1 MRGEAEVAVKA
12 KRPTTVDDVAAFLD
26 CDRQTVMRMA
36 RNGKLTA
43 VKVGN
48 RWYFPPMDQV
58 ADELGLDFLIV
69 ERDDAQEEGSRSDV

>member
-1 MRGEAEVAVKA
+1 MAVRASK
-12 KRPTTVDDVAAFLD
+12 PTTVDDVAAFLD

-36 RNGKLTA
+36 RNGKLTG

-69 ERDDAQEEGSRSDV
+69 GHEDEAGGGGLHDE